1 MLFKIFL
8 AFTVVPV
15 VELALLIK
23 AGQVFGVL
31 NTVIIVL
38 LTAVVGAYMV
48 RLEGINVLYR
58 LQQSM
63 NRGVFP
69 GDEMVDGAMVLV
81 AGALL
86 LTPGFVTDLVGFAF
100 VFPASRGLIKKG
112 VKAYLK
118 RRMDSSGTGMIL

>member
-1 MLFKIFL
+1 MFFKIFL

-23 AGQVFGVL
+23 AGHIFGVL

-38 LTAVVGAYMV
+38 LTAVAGAYMV

-63 NRGVFP
+63 NMGVFP
-69 GDEMVDGAMVLV
+69 GDEMVDGAMILV

-86 LTPGFVTDLVGFAF
+86 LTPGFITDLIGFAF
-100 VFPASRGLIKKG
+100 VFPPSRALIKKA